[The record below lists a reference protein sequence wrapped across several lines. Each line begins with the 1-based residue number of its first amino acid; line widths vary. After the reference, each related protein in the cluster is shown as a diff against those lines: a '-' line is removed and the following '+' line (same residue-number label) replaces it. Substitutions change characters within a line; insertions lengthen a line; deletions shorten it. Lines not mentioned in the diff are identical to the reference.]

1 MVFKEEV
8 LSVRTVLNV
17 AQSFSHRS
25 ASLVG
30 NNLWTGDVAAELS
43 VVGDGVV
50 HICQAAFV
58 DQVNDQLH
66 FMAAFEVSHFRS
78 VAGFNQGFEAHLDQ
92 FGNTAAQNALFA
104 EQVGFGFFFEGGFND
119 AGLACAVGSSVRHG
133 DFTGFTGFVLVNSDQ
148 LRNTRTFGI
157 GATNGMAGSLRG
169 NHPNFKVGSRSD
181 LTVVNVEAVGK
192 SQSSAFFQVRFD
204 LFFVDL
210 GDLFVRKKDHHNIC
224 VFCRIFDCG
233 YLQTG
238 SFDFLPG
245 SAVFA
250 DTDNDVNAGIM
261 KILCVSVA
269 LGAVT
274 DDSDFLSFD

>member
-1 MVFKEEV
+1 MTVSRDERHHGAQASTDDFNRMGGRLSTDGAKHRSADLVFKEEV

-119 AGLACAVGSSVRHG
+119 AGLACAVGSSV
-133 DFTGFTGFVLVNSDQ
+133 DM
-148 LRNTRTFGI
+148 
-157 GATNGMAGSLRG
+157 AT
-169 NHPNFKVGSRSD
+169 SRALPD
-181 LTVVNVEAVGK
+181 L
-192 SQSSAFFQVRFD
+192 SW
-204 LFFVDL
+204 
-210 GDLFVRKKDHHNIC
+210 
-224 VFCRIFDCG
+224 
-233 YLQTG
+233 
-238 SFDFLPG
+238 
-245 SAVFA
+245 
-250 DTDNDVNAGIM
+250 
-261 KILCVSVA
+261 
-269 LGAVT
+269 
-274 DDSDFLSFD
+274 